1 MQFVTPR
8 LSTITRRF
16 ASLFNGIAW
25 LRVGTAFLLGLALLG
40 VSAEP
45 VAAQSI
51 ASFTPESGAPG
62 TTVTIYGSGF
72 DSSPSNNTVT
82 FGSTDATV
90 TAATSTH
97 LSVEVPSG
105 ETGPVEL
112 TVTVGGST
120 ATAGR
125 LFTGLLAGQGQRTY
139 TDIYANVQTS
149 LKGLEGGELE
159 WEDYNGDG
167 RPDLIVAGKPGNVG
181 AFTILYQNDG
191 GGIFTKVTAG
201 LVDAGGGVVD
211 WADYD
216 GDGDADLLIT
226 GYNGDL
232 AEPYVARIYQN
243 NGDGTFTQ
251 VASEGGEL
259 VGAAGSA
266 DAAWGDY
273 DSDGDP
279 DLVISGQRKDSNGE
293 DGVLT
298 TLYENTSTGFV
309 LRDSTTFAGVANGS
323 VDWGDYNDD
332 GRLDL
337 ILSGEDEGRNGSDVT
352 QLYRNDGNGDFTE
365 VLDGLPDLAYSEFA
379 WGDYNSD
386 GKLDLA
392 VVGDGG
398 GAATRIYKNEGNGD
412 FVEQDFEMTG
422 VGRGD
427 NPSVTWAD
435 IEGDGDPDLLLT
447 GRDNSGTPRSI
458 LYRNEGGVAFDSV
471 DAGLKGANDDGGDG
485 AFGDFNQDGTLDLAL
500 MGGQDGGVQFMKI
513 YRSEGDGSPWP
524 ARGLL
529 AGGGVQEVGLDWSAS
544 PSEDGDVTS
553 YNIYRNTS
561 PIDSTNGPSNLTPV
575 ATVDT
580 PTTSYTDA
588 SVTADTR
595 YYYRV
600 TAVDS
605 DGFESSTSNESSAI
619 PSKTAL
625 AISNV
630 APLSGAPGARIEIY
644 GSNFASDPSNNT
656 VTFGGTNATV
666 TAASASK
673 LTVEV
678 PKGLTAGTVE
688 LTVQA
693 DNDQATSGRSF
704 TALSPGQGQRTY
716 TDIYANV
723 QTSLKGLEGGELEWE
738 DYNGDGRPDL
748 IVAGKPGNVGAF
760 TILYQNDGGGI
771 FTKVT
776 AGLVDAGGG
785 VVDWADYD
793 GDGDADLLIT
803 GYNGDLAEPYVARI
817 YQNNGDGT
825 FTQVASEGGELV
837 GAAGSADAAW
847 GDYDGDGDPDL
858 VISGQRKDSNGE
870 DGVLTVL
877 YENTSTGFVLRDST
891 TFAGVANGSV
901 DWGDYNDDGRLDLI
915 LSGEDAG
922 RNGSDVTQL
931 YRNDGNGDFTE
942 VLDGLPDL
950 AYSEFAWGDYN
961 SDGKLD
967 LAVVGDG
974 GGAATRIYKNEGS
987 GQFVKQDFGMTG
999 VGKGNNPTVTW
1010 GDIEGDGDPDLLITG
1025 RDNSGTPRSIL
1036 YRNESGVAFDSLD
1049 AGLTGAN
1056 EKGGDGAFGDFN
1068 QDGVL
1073 DLALMGGQGGG
1084 VQFMKIYRSEGDG
1097 SPWPA
1102 RGLAVTSELR
1112 DVDLTWTAS
1121 PSEDGDVVGYN
1132 VYRDTAPIDSSAG
1145 PSGMTPVATVD
1156 TPATSYTDAS
1166 AEIGTQYHYRV
1177 AALDSSD
1184 LESGFTAEVTATP
1197 TQPLVVSG
1205 FTPESGAPDTSVT
1218 IYGGGFSTTASENT
1232 VTFGSATATVTN
1244 ATQNSL
1250 TVTVPSGVVGPTT
1263 LTVEKDGESV
1273 TAARRFTALQA
1284 RTTVRS
1290 LTGTDVGLDGL
1301 RNGSVALGD
1310 LDGDNHIDVA
1320 MVGEGAGGT
1329 PTTRLY
1335 ENNGNGTYTAMNA
1348 GLTGVTDGSVALGDL
1363 NGDNRLDVV
1372 IAGEKDD
1379 GTPVTKLY
1387 RNDGGGSFTA
1397 MNAGLPGLRSGSVAL
1412 GDLNGNNMIDVAMV
1426 GEGAGGTPTT
1436 TLYSNDG
1443 SGSFTAMNAGLTDLT
1458 NGSIALGDLDGDN
1471 HLDVAVL
1478 GEQSDG
1484 TPTTRLYQNDG
1495 GGSFSALSSLT
1506 GLTNGSIA
1514 LGDLNGDNMLDVAT
1528 VGEESGGTPVT
1539 RLYSNDGSGSF
1550 SALNAGLTGVS
1561 DGAVA
1566 LGDLN
1571 GNNRIDLA
1579 IAGTD
1584 ADGNGVLDAYR
1595 NTPEGWTAVRPGP
1608 ITFVPQRD
1616 GMAFGDA
1623 EGDGDLDLVA
1633 VGNGVGSEST
1643 PGAGGFENVYPSP
1656 DGVTASAGTREAALD
1671 WQKTAGSQLA
1681 TYRLYRSTTPID
1693 SLGDPSGLTPFD
1705 SVSTGTTSYTDTD
1718 LDEGQTYYYRVTAV
1732 AETGEGS
1739 PLSAQNYAFLYPGS
1753 VTADVSRSFDD
1764 ASSTEDYRLVALP
1777 GQVDRP
1783 LESTLNGE
1791 AGTKW
1796 QAYWD
1801 DGSDSDFL
1809 RRFDGS
1815 EAFTLE
1821 RGRGFWLTSQSD
1833 WMVED
1838 SIETV
1843 DLKNDT
1849 STTVPLNSGWTIISN
1864 PLGKSVDWALV
1875 ERANGGDLQPLWE
1888 FGGTFTQ
1895 AQSFASATTG
1905 TAYYFFNDTG
1915 KDSLTVPY
1923 PGAPKFREVPKTGQA
1938 ENAMLALSATSAR
1951 GDAPASTVHVGI
1963 AKTEDARQ
1971 SIIAPPGR
1979 FAETSLRIEAPG
1991 ETDSKRGR
1999 TLMAERRPRGDE
2011 AGQTFRLRLTNRA
2024 DGPVRL
2030 SAEHLEA
2037 TDGRAV
2043 ALLHP
2048 SAGKTY
2054 DLREEETVEIEP
2066 EAETTELKVALGT
2079 DSYVKDQTDK
2089 VLPDEVTLSSYP
2101 NPARQQGTVEYA
2113 LPEKA
2118 EVTLRLYDVLGR
2130 EVATIAQGRK
2140 TAGRHRV
2147 QLEVGRLASGVYFG
2161 RLQVGDQTLTQKITV
2176 VR

>member
-1 MQFVTPR
+1 M
-8 LSTITRRF
+8 LGMST
-16 ASLFNGIAW
+16 
-25 LRVGTAFLLGLALLG
+25 
-40 VSAEP
+40 EP

-82 FGSTDATV
+82 IGGTSATV
-90 TAATSTH
+90 TAATATE
-97 LSVEVPSG
+97 LTVEVPTG
-105 ETGPVEL
+105 VTGPTEISVA
-112 TVTVGGST
+112 VGGST

-125 LFTGLLAGQGQRTY
+125 SFTALTPGQGRRTY
-139 TDIYANVQTS
+139 TDIYADVNVS
-149 LKGLEGGELE
+149 LEGLKSGELE
-159 WEDYNGDG
+159 WEDYNDDG
-167 RPDLIVAGKPGNVG
+167 RMDLVVAGKPSNIG
-181 AFTILYQNDG
+181 ALTFLYQNDG
-191 GGIFTKVTAG
+191 GGTFTEVSAG
-201 LVDAGGGVVD
+201 LVDAGGGVVN

-216 GDGDADLLIT
+216 NDGDPDLLIT
-226 GYNGDL
+226 GYNRDL
-232 AEPYVARIYQN
+232 DEPYVARIYRN
-243 NGDGTFTQ
+243 DGDGTFTE

-259 VGAAGSA
+259 IGAAGGA

-279 DLVISGQRKDSNGE
+279 DLVISGQRSDNNGE

-298 TLYENTSTGFV
+298 VLYENTSTGFEV
-309 LRDSTTFAGVANGS
+309 ADSSTFADVSNGS

-352 QLYRNDGNGDFTE
+352 QVYRNDGDGEFTE
-365 VLDGLPDLAYSEFA
+365 IFDGLPDVAYSEFA

-386 GKLDLA
+386 GQLDLA
-392 VVGDGG
+392 LVGNGG
-398 GAATRIYKNEGNGD
+398 DAGLRIYENEGNGS
-412 FVEQDFEMTG
+412 FVKQGFDLTG
-422 VGRGD
+422 VGQD
-427 NPSVTWAD
+427 NAPTVEWGD
-435 IEGDGDPDLLLT
+435 IEGDGDPDLLVT
-447 GRDNSGTPRSI
+447 GADASGTKRSI

-471 DAGLKGANDDGGDG
+471 GAGLLGTGNDGGDG
-485 AFGDFNQDGTLDLAL
+485 AFGDFNGDGTLDLAL
-500 MGGQDGGVQFMKI
+500 MGDREGGNQFFKI

-524 ARGLL
+524 A
-529 AGGGVQEVGLDWSAS
+529 S
-544 PSEDGDVTS
+544 
-553 YNIYRNTS
+553 
-561 PIDSTNGPSNLTPV
+561 
-575 ATVDT
+575 
-580 PTTSYTDA
+580 
-588 SVTADTR
+588 
-595 YYYRV
+595 
-600 TAVDS
+600 
-605 DGFESSTSNESSAI
+605 
-619 PSKTAL
+619 
-625 AISNV
+625 
-630 APLSGAPGARIEIY
+630 
-644 GSNFASDPSNNT
+644 
-656 VTFGGTNATV
+656 
-666 TAASASK
+666 
-673 LTVEV
+673 
-678 PKGLTAGTVE
+678 
-688 LTVQA
+688 
-693 DNDQATSGRSF
+693 
-704 TALSPGQGQRTY
+704 
-716 TDIYANV
+716 
-723 QTSLKGLEGGELEWE
+723 
-738 DYNGDGRPDL
+738 
-748 IVAGKPGNVGAF
+748 
-760 TILYQNDGGGI
+760 
-771 FTKVT
+771 
-776 AGLVDAGGG
+776 
-785 VVDWADYD
+785 
-793 GDGDADLLIT
+793 
-803 GYNGDLAEPYVARI
+803 
-817 YQNNGDGT
+817 
-825 FTQVASEGGELV
+825 
-837 GAAGSADAAW
+837 
-847 GDYDGDGDPDL
+847 
-858 VISGQRKDSNGE
+858 
-870 DGVLTVL
+870 
-877 YENTSTGFVLRDST
+877 
-891 TFAGVANGSV
+891 
-901 DWGDYNDDGRLDLI
+901 
-915 LSGEDAG
+915 
-922 RNGSDVTQL
+922 
-931 YRNDGNGDFTE
+931 
-942 VLDGLPDL
+942 
-950 AYSEFAWGDYN
+950 
-961 SDGKLD
+961 
-967 LAVVGDG
+967 
-974 GGAATRIYKNEGS
+974 
-987 GQFVKQDFGMTG
+987 
-999 VGKGNNPTVTW
+999 
-1010 GDIEGDGDPDLLITG
+1010 
-1025 RDNSGTPRSIL
+1025 
-1036 YRNESGVAFDSLD
+1036 
-1049 AGLTGAN
+1049 
-1056 EKGGDGAFGDFN
+1056 
-1068 QDGVL
+1068 
-1073 DLALMGGQGGG
+1073 
-1084 VQFMKIYRSEGDG
+1084 
-1097 SPWPA
+1097 
-1102 RGLAVTSELR
+1102 GLAVASELR

-1166 AEIGTQYHYRV
+1166 AETGTQYHYRV

-1250 TVTVPSGVVGPTT
+1250 AVTVPAGVVGPTT
-1263 LTVEKDGESV
+1263 LTVEKNGESV

-1310 LDGDNHIDVA
+1310 LNGDNMIDVA

-1335 ENNGNGTYTAMNA
+1335 ENNGDGTYTAMNA

-1387 RNDGGGSFTA
+1387 RNDGSGSFTA
-1397 MNAGLPGLRSGSVAL
+1397 MNAGLPGRGGVSPQL
-1412 GDLNGNNMIDVAMV
+1412 GDLNGDNRIDLAVTGTNAS
-1426 GEGAGGTPTT
+1426 GTPAT

-1443 SGSFTAMNAGLTDLT
+1443 SGSFSAMNAGLADVT
-1458 NGSIALGDLDGDN
+1458 NGSVALGDLNGDN
-1471 HLDVAVL
+1471 RIDVALL
-1478 GEQSDG
+1478 GEQADG
-1484 TPTTRLYQNDG
+1484 TPTVRLYQNDG

-1514 LGDLNGDNMLDVAT
+1514 LGDFNGDNHLDVAT

-1584 ADGNGVLDAYR
+1584 ADGNDVFNAYR
-1595 NTPEGWTAVRPGP
+1595 NTPDGWTAVEPGP
-1608 ITFVPQRD
+1608 IAFIPQRD
-1616 GMAFGDA
+1616 GMAFGDT

-1643 PGAGGFENVYPSP
+1643 PGARVFENVYPSP
-1656 DGVTASAGTREAALD
+1656 AGVTASAGTGEAALD

-1705 SVSTGTTSYTDTD
+1705 SVSAGTTSYTDTD
-1718 LDEGQTYYYRVTAV
+1718 LDQGQTYYYRVTAV

-1753 VTADVSRSFDD
+1753 VTADVTRSFDD

-1791 AGTKW
+1791 AGTEW
-1796 QAYWD
+1796 QAFWD

-1833 WMVED
+1833 WTVED
-1838 SIETV
+1838 SLETV

-1895 AQSFASATTG
+1895 AQSFVSASTG

-1923 PGAPKFREVPKTGQA
+1923 PGAPQFREVPKTGQA

-1951 GDAPASTVHVGI
+1951 GDAPASTVRVGI
-1963 AKTEDARQ
+1963 RGTEDGRQ

-1979 FAETSLRIEAPG
+1979 FAETSLRIEALG
-1991 ETDSKRGR
+1991 EADSKRAR

-2011 AGQTFRLRLTNRA
+2011 PGQTFRLRLTHRA
-2024 DGPVRL
+2024 DGPVQL
-2030 SAEHLEA
+2030 TAEHLGA
-2037 TDGRAV
+2037 IDGRAV

-2066 EAETTELKVALGT
+2066 EAETTELKVAIGT

-2089 VLPDEVTLSSYP
+2089 VLPDEVTLTSYP

-2113 LPEKA
+2113 LPEKT

>member
-1 MQFVTPR
+1 MPFVTLR
-8 LSTITRRF
+8 FSTITRRF
-16 ASLFNGIAW
+16 ASLLNGLAW
-25 LRVGTAFLLGLALLG
+25 LRVGTALLLGLAMLG
-40 VSAEP
+40 MSTEP

-51 ASFTPESGAPG
+51 TSFQPESGNPG
-62 TTVTIYGSGF
+62 TTVRIYGSGF
-72 DSSPSNNTVT
+72 DSTPSNNEVKIGGT
-82 FGSTDATV
+82 SATV
-90 TAATSTH
+90 TAATPTQ
-97 LSVEVPSG
+97 LTVEVP
-105 ETGPVEL
+105 TGVTGIAEID
-112 TVTVGGST
+112 VTVGGST
-120 ATAGR
+120 VTAGR
-125 LFTGLLAGQGQRTY
+125 RFVALKASQGARDYTFATHNFAKTQPGAVAWADFDQDGDQDIVIAGTNRDDKSNPHTQLYENTSSGFLERASG
-139 TDIYANVQTS
+139 IVNVGDPGAT
-149 LKGLEGGELE
+149 LE
-159 WEDYNGDG
+159 WGDFDQDG
-167 RPDLIVAGKPGNVG
+167 DQDLFVAGKNENLDDSYVAQIYENEGGGSFQAVG
-181 AFTILYQNDG
+181 ADLTG
-191 GGIFTKVTAG
+191 VAEAG
-201 LVDAGGGVVD
+201 
-211 WADYD
+211 
-216 GDGDADLLIT
+216 
-226 GYNGDL
+226 
-232 AEPYVARIYQN
+232 
-243 NGDGTFTQ
+243 
-251 VASEGGEL
+251 
-259 VGAAGSA
+259 
-266 DAAWGDY
+266 AAWGDY
-273 DSDGDP
+273 DNDGDL
-279 DLVISGQRKDSNGE
+279 DLVVTGEKSNGNP
-293 DGVLT
+293 LT
-298 TLYENTSTGFV
+298 ILYENEGGGTFTPAGAGLTNV
-309 LRDSTTFAGVANGS
+309 LASSA
-323 VDWGDYNDD
+323 DWGDVNND

-337 ILSGEDEGRNGSDVT
+337 VVTGRNSNFDASTTVYWNRDDGTFQSFQTDVVDVRGNGEAEFGDYD
-352 QLYRNDGNGDFTE
+352 QDGN
-365 VLDGLPDLAYSEFA
+365 
-379 WGDYNSD
+379 
-386 GKLDLA
+386 LDLA
-392 VVGDGG
+392 VAGRGNGYNSGIYQGDGTG
-398 GAATRIYKNEGNGD
+398 NFTRIN
-412 FVEQDFEMTG
+412 
-422 VGRGD
+422 
-427 NPSVTWAD
+427 AD
-435 IEGDGDPDLLLT
+435 ILDVREGPTVEWGDMEGDGDLDLLIAGAWGESRRRET
-447 GRDNSGTPRSI
+447 V
-458 LYRNEGGVAFDSV
+458 LYRNVGDTSFVAAE
-471 DAGLKGANDDGGDG
+471 AGLPGVQDADAEWGDMNGDG
-485 AFGDFNQDGTLDLAL
+485 VLDLAL
-500 MGGQDGGVQFMKI
+500 LGIDSENNRVTTV
-513 YRSEGDGSPWP
+513 YRSDGDGSPVTSP
-524 ARGLL
+524 NFNAQ
-529 AGGGVQEVGLDWSAS
+529 GGVNEVVAKWTES
-544 PSEDGDVTS
+544 PSEDEDVTK
-553 YNIYRNTS
+553 YNVYRLTS
-561 PIDSTNGPSNLTPV
+561 EFPSKDPSGLTPI
-575 ATVDT
+575 ATVET
-580 PTTSYTDA
+580 PATSYTDG
-588 SVTADTR
+588 SVTAGTE

-605 DGFESSTSNESSAI
+605 DGLESQLSDRG
-619 PSKTAL
+619 L
-625 AISNV
+625 AT
-630 APLSGAPGARIEIY
+630 PR
-644 GSNFASDPSNNT
+644 ASDLTITSFDTRSGIRGMTLKVHGNGFDTTPSNNS
-656 VTFGGTNATV
+656 VSIGGTSAPV
-666 TAASASK
+666 TAATSTE

-678 PKGLTAGTVE
+678 PAGVTGPAPLSVTV
-688 LTVQA
+688 
-693 DNDQATSGRSF
+693 SGV
-704 TALSPGQGQRTY
+704 T
-716 TDIYANV
+716 
-723 QTSLKGLEGGELEWE
+723 
-738 DYNGDGRPDL
+738 
-748 IVAGKPGNVGAF
+748 
-760 TILYQNDGGGI
+760 
-771 FTKVT
+771 VT
-776 AGLVDAGGG
+776 AGRRFLALKATQGARAYTATGGNLVPTQPGAIA
-785 VVDWADYD
+785 WADFDQD
-793 GDGDADLLIT
+793 GDQDIV
-803 GYNGDLAEPYVARI
+803 VAGR
-817 YQNNGDGT
+817 DR
-825 FTQVASEGGELV
+825 VATSPKNPPKTRLYENTSSGFFEV
-837 GAAGSADAAW
+837 GAGLVNVGTKDDFIASPTTFVKW
-847 GDYDGDGDPDL
+847 GDFDQDGDPDL
-858 VISGQRKDSNGE
+858 FIGGHNDRLPNKTYVSRI
-870 DGVLTVL
+870 
-877 YENTSTGFVLRDST
+877 YENEGGGEFQEVGADLTP
-891 TFAGVANGSV
+891 VANGAADWGDYDNDGDLDLIVTGRREGDDAAQTTLYRNDGAGEFTPVDAGLTDVWKSSV
-901 DWGDYNDDGRLDLI
+901 DWGDVDNDGRLDLVI
-915 LSGEDAG
+915 TGQANNFNQS
-922 RNGSDVTQL
+922 TTI
-931 YRNDGNGDFTE
+931 YRNEGGGSFQSLQTSVVDVGGQGAAEFGDYDEDGD
-942 VLDGLPDL
+942 LDL
-950 AYSEFAWGDYN
+950 AIAGNPSDSKRSGAIYQGDGTGTFTKLNVGILDVRGDATVAWGD
-961 SDGKLD
+961 
-967 LAVVGDG
+967 
-974 GGAATRIYKNEGS
+974 
-987 GQFVKQDFGMTG
+987 M
-999 VGKGNNPTVTW
+999 
-1010 GDIEGDGDPDLLITG
+1010 EGDGDLDLLVAG
-1025 RDNSGTPRSIL
+1025 SDADGGSIKTVL
-1036 YRNESGVAFDSLD
+1036 YRNVGDTSFVD
-1049 AGLTGAN
+1049 TGAN
-1056 EKGGDGAFGDFN
+1056 LPDLRRVDADWGDTNG
-1068 QDGVL
+1068 DGVL
-1073 DLALMGGQGGG
+1073 DLALLGLGNNGND
-1084 VQFMKIYRSEGDG
+1084 VTTIYRSDGDG
-1097 SPWPA
+1097 SPVVA
-1102 RGLAVTSELR
+1102 SDLGVASELR

-1166 AEIGTQYHYRV
+1166 AETGTQYHYRV

-1197 TQPLVVSG
+1197 IQPLVFSG

-1250 TVTVPSGVVGPTT
+1250 AVTVPAGVVGPTT
-1263 LTVEKDGESV
+1263 ITVEKSGESV

-1310 LDGDNHIDVA
+1310 LNGDNMIDVA

-1436 TLYSNDG
+1436 RLYSNDG
-1443 SGSFTAMNAGLTDLT
+1443 GGSFTAMNAGLTDLT
-1458 NGSIALGDLDGDN
+1458 NGSVALGDLNGDN
-1471 HLDVAVL
+1471 RLDVAVL
-1478 GEQSDG
+1478 GEQADG

-1506 GLTNGSIA
+1506 GLTSGSIA

-1539 RLYSNDGSGSF
+1539 RLYSNEGSDSF

-1595 NTPEGWTAVRPGP
+1595 NTPEGWTAVGPGP
-1608 ITFVPQRD
+1608 INVVPQR
-1616 GMAFGDA
+1616 GGVAFGDA

-1643 PGAGGFENVYPSP
+1643 PGAGVFENVYPTPS
-1656 DGVTASAGTREAALD
+1656 GVTASAGTGEAALD
-1671 WQKTAGSQLA
+1671 WQKTTGSQLA
-1681 TYRLYRSTTPID
+1681 TYRLYRSTAPID

-1705 SVSTGTTSYTDTD
+1705 SVSAGTTSYTDAD

-1753 VTADVSRSFDD
+1753 VTADVTRSFDD

-1783 LESTLNGE
+1783 LESTLDGE
-1791 AGTKW
+1791 AGTEW

-1833 WMVED
+1833 WTVED
-1838 SIETV
+1838 SLETV

-1895 AQSFASATTG
+1895 AQSFASASTG

-1923 PGAPKFREVPKTGQA
+1923 PGAPQFREVPKTGQA
-1938 ENAMLALSATSAR
+1938 ENAMVALSATSAR
-1951 GDAPASTVHVGI
+1951 GDAPASTVRVGI
-1963 AKTEDARQ
+1963 AETEDARQ
-1971 SIIAPPGR
+1971 SVVAPPGR

-1991 ETDSKRGR
+1991 EADSKRAG

-2011 AGQTFRLRLTNRA
+2011 PGQTFRLRLTHRA
-2024 DGPVRL
+2024 DGPL
-2030 SAEHLEA
+2030 QLTAEHLGA
-2037 TDGRAV
+2037 IDGRAV
-2043 ALLHP
+2043 ALLHR

-2066 EAETTELKVALGT
+2066 EAETTELKVAIGT

-2089 VLPDEVTLSSYP
+2089 VLPDEVTLTSYP

-2113 LPEKA
+2113 LPEKT